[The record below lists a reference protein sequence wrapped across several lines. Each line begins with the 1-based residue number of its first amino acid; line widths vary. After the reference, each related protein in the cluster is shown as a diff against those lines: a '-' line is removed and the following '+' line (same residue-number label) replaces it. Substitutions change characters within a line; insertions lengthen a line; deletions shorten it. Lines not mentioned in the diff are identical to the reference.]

1 MHNNTVI
8 EVRKISQLYAYTS
21 LQLHEAVSK
30 KAGFTGT
37 DHKYLGFFL
46 QKESLTAGELA
57 ALTGLTTGAVTGLI
71 DRFEKK
77 KLVKRSF
84 DKSDRR
90 KVIVVANKDKITNL
104 LAPFYTA
111 FQLETEKLIAS
122 YTESELA
129 VIESFLERSIEL
141 MNQTKET
148 ITKPL
153 NNE

>member
-90 KVIVVANKDKITNL
+90 KVIVVANKDKITDL